1 MLSIVRKSVKGAQRN
16 GLWARQNR
24 SMSGGHGGPPPTGF
38 EAKVRAYLPED
49 HQVYSRLHSIYFLG
63 VGSIMLLVCC

>member
-49 HQVYSRLHSIYFLG
+49 HQVCSSHDEFAHIGRLRD
-63 VGSIMLLVCC
+63 VA